1 MPDPAVLLRSA
12 ALDGTVTD
20 VLVDAGTV
28 AAIGPDLPAPGG
40 AQVVDLDGRVL
51 LPGLWDAHVHFDQW
65 TLARTAPRSRAGP
78 LRGRGVA
85 LVAARLRTD
94 PPEPGTVLVGHGFR
108 DALWPDAP
116 HRDLLDPVTGAVPVV
131 LVAADLHCCWLN
143 SAAAARYG
151 MADHP
156 TGLVRERDWMPIM
169 IDVRSTVLDRWCA
182 EAGRAAAARGVVGI
196 VDYEAPWQLDAW
208 TARIAGGADALRV
221 VASVWPEALDGSDG
235 PIARGLRSGDVVPG
249 TGGLLTMGPLKV
261 VTDGSLN
268 TRTACCDDPY
278 PGLTGAQARG
288 VLLVAPDELLPLLRR
303 AARHGIGAAVHA
315 IGDRANALVLDTFAA
330 LATTAGV
337 GDAAAPGRR
346 IEHAQLLRD
355 VDPARFAALGVVAS
369 VQPAHV
375 LDDRDVADRLW
386 AGTHRPRLPLP
397 HVARRR
403 RRDRSRLRRA
413 RGAARPVDHDRGRGA
428 PQRRRPAVVASR
440 AGDPAAGR
448 ARRVHGA
455 RRPGARGPPR
465 RPVRHR
471 PGPGRGARRDP
482 AHHAGGRHAARRPL
496 DPPRRDLTPGVPDG
510 VSWCRP
516 PRRSPPARRPRPSP
530 GPHPGCRGSPRAA
543 GHAASP
549 R

>member
-20 VLVDAGTV
+20 VLVEAGTV
-28 AAIGPDLPAPGG
+28 AAIGSDLPAPGG
-40 AQVVDLDGRVL
+40 AQVVDLDGRAL

-65 TLARTAPRSRAGP
+65 TLARRRLDLGPARSA
-78 LRGRGVA
+78 A
-85 LVAARLRTD
+85 EATELVATRLRTD
-94 PPEPGTVLVGHGFR
+94 PPELGTVLVGHGFR

-116 HRDLLDPVTGAVPVV
+116 HRDLLDRVTGAVPVV

-143 SAAAARYG
+143 SAAATRYG
-151 MADHP
+151 MAGHP
-156 TGLVRERDWMPIM
+156 SGLVRERDWMPIM
-169 IDVRSTVLDRWCA
+169 IDVRSPSAVIDRWCA
-182 EAGRAAAARGVVGI
+182 DAGRAAAARGVVGI

-249 TGGLLTMGPLKV
+249 TGGLLTMGSLKV

-288 VLLVAPDELLPLLRR
+288 VLLVGPDELLPLLRR

-337 GDAAAPGRR
+337 GEAAAPGRR

-386 AGTHRPRLPLP
+386 AGRTGRAFPYRTLLDAGVEIILGSDAPVAPLDPWITIAAAVHRSGDDRPSWHPEQEIPLP
-397 HVARRR
+397 VALAASTGP
-403 RRDRSRLRRA
+403 DGPVQVGRRA
-413 RGAARPVDHDRGRGA
+413 DLCVTDL
-428 PQRRRPAVVASR
+428 
-440 AGDPAAGR
+440 DPAAVPASTLR
-448 ARRVHGA
+448 TM
-455 RRPGARGPPR
+455 
-465 RPVRHR
+465 PVA
-471 PGPGRGARRDP
+471 GTLL
-482 AHHAGGRHAARRPL
+482 GGRWTHRV
-496 DPPRRDLTPGVPDG
+496 GI
-510 VSWCRP
+510 
-516 PRRSPPARRPRPSP
+516 
-530 GPHPGCRGSPRAA
+530 
-543 GHAASP
+543 
-549 R
+549 